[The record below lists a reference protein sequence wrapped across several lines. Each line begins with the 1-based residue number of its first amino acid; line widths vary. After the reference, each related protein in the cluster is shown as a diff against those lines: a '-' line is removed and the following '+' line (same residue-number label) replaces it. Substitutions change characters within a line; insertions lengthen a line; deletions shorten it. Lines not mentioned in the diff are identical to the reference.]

1 MAFFCGGWA
10 ALSAIGAQWGGRF
23 DRTERVAASGCRG
36 NACWQDRSY
45 SDRQPA
51 AAGRRRGVLRQMRRR
66 RRRQPAAAP
75 WRRAAPYGRRP
86 VRSAAGSLHKINRAA
101 ISGPQLRPTKARCS
115 RPPLRLLCATFASCA
130 PSFGSS
136 PNLRALPQAAPRIRS
151 VRRSIFF
158 ISSRTG
164 SSRAAARSRIGIGR
178 PHIIFHSSL
187 KIAPRIPP
195 PSTLVFFFCPCC
207 YFINKN
213 LHTFA
218 ENLLSLHDFTCK
230 HLNKHINRSFYGKYQ
245 K

>member
-1 MAFFCGGWA
+1 MAFFLRGLGSPFSDRCA
-10 ALSAIGAQWGGRF
+10 VGGRF

-178 PHIIFHSSL
+178 PHIIFHSTL
-187 KIAPRIPP
+187 KIAPRIPS
-195 PSTLVFFFCPCC
+195 PSTTVFFF
-207 YFINKN
+207 
-213 LHTFA
+213 
-218 ENLLSLHDFTCK
+218 LSL
-230 HLNKHINRSFYGKYQ
+230 LLFY
-245 K
+245 